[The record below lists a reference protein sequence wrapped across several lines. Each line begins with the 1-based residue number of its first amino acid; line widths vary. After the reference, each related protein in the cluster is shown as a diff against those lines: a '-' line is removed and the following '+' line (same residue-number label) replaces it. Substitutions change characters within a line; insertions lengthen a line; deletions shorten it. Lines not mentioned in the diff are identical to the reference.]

1 MTMKTVDKPATGKAG
16 SKAPARTNSQRTEPV
31 ISLSIPNLPGIRDG
45 RPFRLAVWEQLTQS
59 RASASLDR
67 LTGNTGPL
75 IDHLQSVAGS
85 DDNGELRSD
94 CLLAFCRDVLAQ
106 QAFEQTGSRRFRLR
120 VPVELV
126 IDYDE
131 PGTEQPQAE
140 QRAVPGLTFG

>member
-1 MTMKTVDKPATGKAG
+1 MTMKSVSKPAANAG
-16 SKAPARTNSQRTEPV
+16 SKPAARTNGQRTEPV
-31 ISLSIPNLPGIRDG
+31 LSLSIPTLPGIREG
-45 RPFRLAVWEQLTQS
+45 RPFRLPVWEQLTQS

-85 DDNGELRSD
+85 DDDGELRPD

-120 VPVELV
+120 IPVELV

-131 PGTEQPQAE
+131 PGTKQEPQEQK
-140 QRAVPGLTFG
+140 AVPGLTFG